1 MEASTSSSYEQ
12 IAARRVMSPSIEHL
26 LRPSN
31 SFAANLFAD
40 RSHSP
45 KRYLLAVA
53 PRRRRRGGAAWRGNK
68 TATCRKA
75 LRARRRRRGG
85 AQAAAEHHGAVD
97 WVIYTPHRL
106 GFPHTGIR
114 TVPEPT
120 QAERYA
126 TIRYLPLPPSLPT
139 SHVRCADGSGRPWT
153 CVRSWAGPRSFQP
166 HSTQGRGT
174 RPSSARPS
182 RTLN

>member
-12 IAARRVMSPSIEHL
+12 IAARRVMSSSIEHL

-85 AQAAAEHHGAVD
+85 AQAAAEHHGAVYRA
-97 WVIYTPHRL
+97 IYTPHRL
-106 GFPHTGIR
+106 GVSTHWHADSARPNQGR
-114 TVPEPT
+114 TL
-120 QAERYA
+120 RYDPISA
-126 TIRYLPLPPSLPT
+126 PPSLP
-139 SHVRCADGSGRPWT
+139 SHVPRAVRRWLRTALDL
-153 CVRSWAGPRSFQP
+153 RSWAGPRSFQP